1 MDQQEIKRRTK
12 EYAKRIIKLCRSLP
26 DTWEAR
32 QVADQLF
39 RAGTSVGAH
48 YRAACRARS
57 KMEFISKMSI
67 VLEETDESL
76 YWLEIIAET
85 KVLQEKLLLSLM
97 QEGNEL
103 IAILAST
110 INTSKRSHPRD
121 AK

>member
-1 MDQQEIKRRTK
+1 MNQQDMKRRTK
-12 EYAKRIIKLCRSLP
+12 EFAKRIIKLCRSLP

-32 QVADQLF
+32 QVSDQLF
-39 RAGTSVGAH
+39 RAGTSVGAN

-57 KMEFISKMSI
+57 RVDFISRMSI
-67 VLEETDESL
+67 VLEEADESL

-85 KVLQEKLLLSLM
+85 KLLQEKLLLSLM

-103 IAILAST
+103 IAILVST
-110 INTSKRSHPRD
+110 INTTKRS